1 MKIPSLAKSTI
12 LRICSLTLALVISL
26 AAPAVASTVYA
37 TNTSTT
43 QLQTI
48 DTSTSIVTS
57 LFSTPG
63 TPEGLTFDGQNQILY
78 TTAFTGQLAL
88 YNTSSHTNSILTTLG
103 TNQEGAYVTMDPSG
117 TSALFGVTG
126 VGIERIN
133 LSTNA
138 VSPLV
143 SFSDPRGMAY
153 DNAGHLFAILGP
165 GQLSQI
171 NPATGAIINSIALP
185 FTGSAGANGLTFD
198 PVSGNLFVT
207 DDANNLTVRGL
218 YKVGTNL
225 SSAILLPGAPF
236 LFANGLAADGLGN
249 LYIAEANHLDE
260 FNVTSGVL
268 TTGTVDSGLFDAAV
282 QPSLITTGTP
292 EPGSL
297 VLLGTGLVGL
307 ANTLRR
313 RMNIR

>member
-1 MKIPSLAKSTI
+1 MKVPSLAKSTI
-12 LRICSLTLALVISL
+12 LGICSLTVGLVISL
-26 AAPAVASTVYA
+26 APQAAASTVYA
-37 TNTSTT
+37 TNVSVT
-43 QLQTI
+43 QLQAI
-48 DTSTSIVTS
+48 NTSTNLVTWS
-57 LFSTPG
+57 FGTPG

-78 TTAFTGQLAL
+78 TTAFTGQLAM
-88 YNTSSHTNSILTTLG
+88 YSFTTHNSSTLTTFG

-143 SFSDPRGMAY
+143 NFADPRGIAF
-153 DNAGHLFAILGP
+153 DSAGHLFAILGP
-165 GQLSQI
+165 NQLSQI
-171 NPATGAIINSIALP
+171 NPTTGAIINSIALP
-185 FTGSAGANGLTFD
+185 FTGSAGANGLAFD

-218 YKVGTNL
+218 YRVGTNL
-225 SSAILLPGAPF
+225 STATFLPGASG
-236 LFANGLAADGLGN
+236 LFASGLTADGLGN

-260 FNVTSGVL
+260 YNIASDVL
-268 TTGTVDSGLFDAAV
+268 TTGTVDSGLFDVAL
-282 QPSLITTGTP
+282 QPVTTMP

-297 VLLGTGLVGL
+297 ILLGTGLVGL
-307 ANTLRR
+307 ASAVRR
-313 RMNIR
+313 RINI